1 MIRWIILLI
10 VVIVITAA
18 VFMSVTSS
26 ELVDTAIAHRAAIS
40 SYIEERA
47 RTRLPRTFSVTMPID
62 GRILPIELDE
72 GDPVTAGQIVAQI
85 EPEDL
90 ETAVAQARARVR
102 RLEASIVQNNDT
114 RLELSMLEGINNEL
128 ESIDRTVEAAEAKTE
143 ASEARQDYRA
153 TDLQRK
159 TDAYEDQAATLKE
172 LEEARLADIESK
184 VNYRTDV
191 LTLRAL
197 EAIRRAAQIWP
208 RAVNQYIDKK
218 SLSQAV
224 LDQELAEAR
233 AALEF
238 AERNQQRG
246 TIAAPTDG
254 VVLHRA
260 VSNTRVLP
268 AGQPLLEIGR
278 LENLEVEA
286 EVLSQEAVEI
296 SVGDMVEIF
305 GPAIGREPIAGVVS
319 RIEPRGFTKISSL
332 GVEQQR
338 VRVIIAFDPEAL
350 EELRNAGRELGVEY
364 RVRVRIHTEREE
376 DTVVIPRSALFRSA
390 ADRWQ
395 AFVIRN
401 GKARLTDLT
410 IGLMNDSMVEVLEG
424 IESDEEVIL
433 APETSLAD
441 GTRVESRADD

>member
-1 MIRWIILLI
+1 MIRWIIALI
-10 VVIVITAA
+10 VVIVIAAA
-18 VFMSVTSS
+18 VFMSLTSS
-26 ELVDTAIAHRAAIS
+26 EFVDTAAARRAPIS

-47 RTRLPRTFSVTMPID
+47 RTRLPRTFRVTMPID

-72 GDPVTAGQIVAQI
+72 GDRVDAGQVIARI

-90 ETAVAQARARVR
+90 DTAVAQAEARLN

-114 RLELSMLEGINNEL
+114 RLELSMLEGLNSEL

-143 ASEARQDYRA
+143 ASKARENYRT

-159 TDAYEDQAATLKE
+159 TDAYADQAATLKE
-172 LEEARLADIESK
+172 LDEARLADIESR

-218 SLSQAV
+218 SLSEAV
-224 LDQELAEAR
+224 LQHELAEAR
-233 AALEF
+233 AALDQ
-238 AERNQQRG
+238 AQRNRQKG
-246 TIAAPTDG
+246 AITSPVDG
-254 VVLHRA
+254 VVLERA
-260 VSNTRVLP
+260 VSNMRVLP
-268 AGQPLLEIGR
+268 AGQLLLEIGQIQD
-278 LENLEVEA
+278 LEVEA

-296 SVGDMVEIF
+296 TAGDLVEIL
-305 GPAIGREPIAGVVS
+305 GPAIGREPITGVVN

-338 VRVIIAFDPEAL
+338 VRVIIAFDPAAL
-350 EELRNAGRELGVEY
+350 DELSSAGRELGVEY
-364 RVRVRIHTEREE
+364 RVRVRIHTERRE
-376 DTVVIPRSALFRSA
+376 DAVVIPRSALFRSA

-401 GKARLTDLT
+401 GKARLTSLT
-410 IGLMNDSMVEVLEG
+410 IGITNDSMVEVIEG
-424 IESDEEVIL
+424 IEPDDMVIL
-433 APETSLAD
+433 APETSLTD
-441 GTRVESRADD
+441 GARVEAREH